1 MPSFQYRARDRQ
13 GALVTGSLE
22 ADNRASL
29 EAALDKMGLIPIKVS
44 SAKKALFK
52 GLDLKALFAKV
63 PQNEIIL
70 FSRQLATLFG
80 AGVPL
85 TRALFTLES
94 QATHSAF
101 MQVIRSVREEVEGGA
116 TFASALSKHP
126 EVFPEIYTN
135 MVEAGE
141 AGGILDNVLDR
152 LATMF
157 ERNADN
163 ASKVK
168 SATLY
173 PKIVFGAIV
182 VAVIV
187 LMNFVIPKF
196 SKLYASFDVELPLPT
211 RVLIFISDAF
221 LAYWYMAVLLAV
233 AAYIA
238 IKLFISSESGR
249 RIKDRLI
256 LRVPVFGPM
265 ILKSVLSRFARVL
278 SSMYRSGLPILQSLD
293 IVSRA
298 VENRAVADE
307 IKMIEEEVRA
317 GRNLSE
323 PMTGSRY
330 FQAMVVQMVS
340 VGEETGNLDEM
351 LEKVA
356 EYYDREVEATI
367 RNLTTTLEPILLSF
381 IFGFVLFLALA
392 IFLPM
397 WDILKIVRR

>member
-1 MPSFQYRARDRQ
+1 
-13 GALVTGSLE
+13 
-22 ADNRASL
+22 
-29 EAALDKMGLIPIKVS
+29 MGLIPIKVS

-52 GLDLKALFAKV
+52 GLDLKALLGKV
-63 PQNEIIL
+63 PQNDIIL

-94 QATHSAF
+94 QANSSAF

-116 TFASALSKHP
+116 TFASALAKHP

-141 AGGILDNVLDR
+141 AGGVLDEVLDR

-173 PKIVFGAIV
+173 PKIVLGAIV
-182 VAVIV
+182 AAVIV

-196 SKLYASFDVELPLPT
+196 SKLYASFDVQLPLPT
-211 RVLIFISDAF
+211 RVLVFISDAF

-238 IKLFISSESGR
+238 IKLYLSTESGR
-249 RIKDRLI
+249 LLKDRLI
-256 LRVPVFGPM
+256 LRIPVFGPL
-265 ILKSVLSRFARVL
+265 ILKSVLSRFSRVL

-298 VENRAVADE
+298 VENRAVAEE
-307 IKMIEEEVRA
+307 IKMIEAEVRA

-351 LEKVA
+351 LDKVA
-356 EYYDREVEATI
+356 EYHDREVEATI
-367 RNLTTTLEPILLSF
+367 RNLTTLLEPILLSF
-381 IFGFVLFLALA
+381 IFGLVLFLALA